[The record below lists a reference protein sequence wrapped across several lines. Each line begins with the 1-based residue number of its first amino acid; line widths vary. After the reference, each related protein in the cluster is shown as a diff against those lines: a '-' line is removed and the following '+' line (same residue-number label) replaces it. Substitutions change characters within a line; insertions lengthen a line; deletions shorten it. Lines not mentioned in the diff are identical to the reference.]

1 MQSEASA
8 AFGSVVSFLLQDTE
22 PLHVCQRL
30 RDPQDL
36 SEQTE
41 LKPYLPSIVLS
52 HFEYIGTIAEA
63 FITEDPLNIFQRF
76 SDLLRK

>member
-1 MQSEASA
+1 MIESEVELSVMQSEASE

-30 RDPQDL
+30 RDPQAL

-41 LKPYLPSIVLS
+41 LKLYLPSIVLS
-52 HFEYIGTIAEA
+52 HFEYIVTIADV
-63 FITEDPLNIFQRF
+63 FFTE
-76 SDLLRK
+76 